1 MNTVKNLAGVA
12 AILAA
17 LLLAVTLAVSVWLQS
32 RAELVQRVTP
42 HDEAT
47 ATLLDEVGTLVGRED
62 RYIILDRGAFL
73 GETTVR
79 DAQYVSEPY
88 LKENNVYPLQ
98 LKTVTFF
105 RNLIVAVSLGAFVL
119 FGGVWLG
126 LRRRGRRATP
136 VNA

>member
-1 MNTVKNLAGVA
+1 MNTVKNLAGIA

-17 LLLAVTLAVSVWLQS
+17 LLLIVTLAASAWLQS

-62 RYIILDRGAFL
+62 TYVILDRGAFL

-79 DAQYVSEPY
+79 DAQYVSERY
-88 LKENNVYPLQ
+88 LEENNVYPLQ
-98 LKTVTFF
+98 LKTVTFL
-105 RNLIVAVSLGAFVL
+105 RNLISVISAGAFVL
-119 FGGVWLG
+119 FGGVWFR
-126 LRRRGRRATP
+126 LRRRGR
-136 VNA
+136 NAALTHA